1 MPPVDWFILMG
12 MGGLFL
18 ILGIALVVWGKRE
31 ESGYYNS
38 LSTRTDVRKF
48 LERESRPRFESLK
61 VGGWLAITVGL
72 VMIAMGS
79 AFWLWG

>member
-1 MPPVDWFILMG
+1 MPPVDWLILVG

-38 LSTRTDVRKF
+38 LSTRPDVKKF
-48 LERESRPRFESLK
+48 IEQKSRPRFESLK

-72 VMIAMGS
+72 VMIAMGVV
-79 AFWLWG
+79 FWLWG